1 MRIEDKD
8 VELNHS
14 PRFPANENFQKF
26 HLFIPLRLDDYLSRG
41 AESIP
46 GDIVCVFMLI
56 ES

>member
-8 VELNHS
+8 VELNHA